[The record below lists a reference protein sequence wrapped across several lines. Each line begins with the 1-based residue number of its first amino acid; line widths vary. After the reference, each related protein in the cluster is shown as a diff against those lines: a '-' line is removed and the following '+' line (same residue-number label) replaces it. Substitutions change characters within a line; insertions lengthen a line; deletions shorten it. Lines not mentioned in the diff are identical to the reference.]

1 MDMITRGRS
10 TTILLCIR
18 PFSAWWHLTE
28 QPVDPW
34 ASMLRRH
41 AEWGHSVNNVTKFD
55 SNFSLTLH
63 HLFPPYLKVIPQVQ
77 NQVCRGQQE
86 ESEERL
92 WTPPSDCLK
101 IHFVVPLDQFVQH
114 FPSLATFERK
124 LLNFVDLLRSAQPP
138 EPRGR
143 GATAEINVRSD
154 DYYQ

>member
-1 MDMITRGRS
+1 MDTRLRDPCAELETTNILDGRS
-10 TTILLCIR
+10 S
-18 PFSAWWHLTE
+18 PKEDS
-28 QPVDPW
+28 
-34 ASMLRRH
+34 LRWCHNR
-41 AEWGHSVNNVTKFD
+41 FD

-63 HLFPPYLKVIPQVQ
+63 HLYPPYLKVIPQVQ

-92 WTPPSDCLK
+92 WTPPSRCLK
-101 IHFVVPLDQFVQH
+101 IHFVVPLNRFVQH
-114 FPSLATFERK
+114 FPSLATFERL

-143 GATAEINVRSD
+143 AATAERNVRSD